1 MSRRLLL
8 ALPLAG
14 LVGGCASET
23 DRINRLVFGAVR
35 KDPLFLWRPDW
46 MIKATDMERPLGG
59 IYPEA
64 AAGLSHALKA
74 AALPTSAVSDATGV
88 AVSSG
93 WQPGANG
100 IGLVKPI
107 PASELSLWVL
117 FSVTPETQ
125 VLTMTFSGQNT

>member
-8 ALPLAG
+8 ALPMAG
-14 LVGGCASET
+14 LVGGCTSEA

-46 MIKATDMERPLGG
+46 TIKATDMERPLGG

-64 AAGLSHALKA
+64 AAALSHALKA
-74 AALPTSAVSDATGV
+74 DDLPTSAVSDATV
-88 AVSSG
+88 IAMSSG
-93 WQPGANG
+93 WHPEADG

-107 PASELSLWVL
+107 PASDLALWVL
-117 FSVTPETQ
+117 FSVTLETQ